1 MNGGNN
7 ILKHK
12 SKKVISLIL
21 CFSLLFI
28 GIGSLTKSKA
38 AVPTYTDSG
47 RQHTSKQI
55 LSDYQY
61 FTKSTFKA
69 GNHFVGALACGGTA
83 YFNSFG
89 NGAIVP
95 SYIKHVLHSGN
106 YSGQYN
112 SHYLANYPKYKN
124 LLKQPA
130 YYKTIITPNSSLT
143 EYPDK
148 SGAYIDF
155 KKAFNSLK
163 AESKSLGKN
172 SSLILSNE
180 NLKWAKIDNQSGYLL
195 TIPFSASVK
204 SVYIPHKVLYK
215 ADWIMIDG
223 VKDLDELVSTE
234 HIITIDKYNTLEI
247 GSDYS
252 YVESGD
258 YKKAVFI
265 STTNDDGKTFSFSG
279 SHFVQKAYLL
289 DDAHGLKN
297 LKKSETIEAGQMDLS
312 GMKLIWNFPDNDF
325 LTCKYLPGHVLAP
338 NAFVTIN
345 GGCFE
350 GSYIADSILNY
361 CAEGHFYP
369 YGEVPES
376 PEEPSTPP
384 TQAPTQAPTQTSS
397 PSEEPTPDITPT
409 ETPSTAPS
417 ATPSAITTPDVTP
430 SDTPS
435 PSPSVA
441 PTPSEFPTPS
451 PSVAPTPSEV
461 PTPSPSVAPTPSEVP
476 TPSPSAAPT
485 PSEVPTPSPSAV
497 PTPSEV
503 PTPSPSAAPTPS
515 EVPTLSPPAAPT
527 PTAAPSPTP
536 SVVPTPTPWNPPPTT
551 VTPTPNVTV
560 KPTASATPSATPN
573 VTVKPTTSAAP
584 SATPNATV
592 KPTASA
598 APSAT
603 PNATVK
609 PTTSAAPSATPNITV
624 KPTASAAPSATP
636 GATTTPTASASVAP
650 SATPDATAKP
660 VIKAK
665 YPPADEPE
673 LPSGQKGSPSTGEK
687 NQTLPF
693 ILITVVSGLGIL
705 FFGLKLAALKKK

>member
-130 YYKTIITPNSSLT
+130 YYKTIIIPNSSLT

-148 SGAYIDF
+148 NGAYIDF
-155 KKAFNSLK
+155 NKAFNSLK
-163 AESKSLGKN
+163 TESKSLGKN

-338 NAFVTIN
+338 NALVTIN

-350 GSYIADSILNY
+350 GGYIADSILNY

-384 TQAPTQAPTQTSS
+384 TQTPTQTSS

-409 ETPSTAPS
+409 KTPSTAPS
-417 ATPSAITTPDVTP
+417 ATPSAITTPDITP
-430 SDTPS
+430 SNTPS
-435 PSPSVA
+435 
-441 PTPSEFPTPS
+441 PS

-497 PTPSEV
+497 PTP
-503 PTPSPSAAPTPS
+503 
-515 EVPTLSPPAAPT
+515 
-527 PTAAPSPTP
+527 TAAPSPPP
-536 SVVPTPTPWNPPPTT
+536 SVVPTPTPWNPPPAT

-560 KPTASATPSATPN
+560 KPTASAT
-573 VTVKPTTSAAP
+573 P

-609 PTTSAAPSATPNITV
+609 PT
-624 KPTASAAPSATP
+624 ASAAPSATP
-636 GATTTPTASASVAP
+636 GATTIPTASASVAP

>member
-38 AVPTYTDSG
+38 AMPTYTDSG

-69 GNHFVGALACGGTA
+69 DNHFVGALACGGTA
-83 YFNSFG
+83 SFNSFG

-148 SGAYIDF
+148 NEAYIDF

-163 AESKSLGKN
+163 AESRSLGKN

-258 YKKAVFI
+258 YKKAIFI

-350 GSYIADSILNY
+350 GGYIADSILNH

-384 TQAPTQAPTQTSS
+384 TQAPTQTPTQTSS

-441 PTPSEFPTPS
+441 PTPSE
-451 PSVAPTPSEV
+451 V
-461 PTPSPSVAPTPSEVP
+461 PTPSPSASPTPSEVP

-485 PSEVPTPSPSAV
+485 PSEVPTPSPSAAPTPTAAPS
-497 PTPSEV
+497 PTPS
-503 PTPSPSAAPTPS
+503 
-515 EVPTLSPPAAPT
+515 AAPT
-527 PTAAPSPTP
+527 PTAAPSPTPSAVPTPTVTPSPTPSAVPTPTAAPSLTP
-536 SVVPTPTPWNPPPTT
+536 SVVPTPTPWNPPPAT
-551 VTPTPNVTV
+551 VTPTPTPTV
-560 KPTASATPSATPN
+560 KPTA
-573 VTVKPTTSAAP
+573 SAAP

-603 PNATVK
+603 PNATAK
-609 PTTSAAPSATPNITV
+609 PTT
-624 KPTASAAPSATP
+624 SAAPSATP

-665 YPPADEPE
+665 YPPEDEPE

>member
-1 MNGGNN
+1 M
-7 ILKHK
+7 KHK

-369 YGEVPES
+369 YGEVSES

-441 PTPSEFPTPS
+441 PTT
-451 PSVAPTPSEV
+451 
-461 PTPSPSVAPTPSEVP
+461 SEVP

-497 PTPSEV
+497 PTP
-503 PTPSPSAAPTPS
+503 
-515 EVPTLSPPAAPT
+515 
-527 PTAAPSPTP
+527 TAAPSPTP
-536 SVVPTPTPWNPPPTT
+536 SVVPTPTPWNPPPAT
-551 VTPTPNVTV
+551 VTPTPNATV
-560 KPTASATPSATPN
+560 KPTASAT
-573 VTVKPTTSAAP
+573 P

-598 APSAT
+598 APSDT
-603 PNATVK
+603 PNA
-609 PTTSAAPSATPNITV
+609 TV
-624 KPTASAAPSATP
+624 KPTASAAPSDTPNATVKPTASAAPSDTP

>member
-338 NAFVTIN
+338 NALVTIN

-350 GSYIADSILNY
+350 GGYIADSILNY

-384 TQAPTQAPTQTSS
+384 TQTPTQTSS

-409 ETPSTAPS
+409 KTPSTAPS
-417 ATPSAITTPDVTP
+417 ATPSAITTPDITP

-435 PSPSVA
+435 
-441 PTPSEFPTPS
+441 
-451 PSVAPTPSEV
+451 
-461 PTPSPSVAPTPSEVP
+461 PSPSVAPTPSEVP

-497 PTPSEV
+497 PTP
-503 PTPSPSAAPTPS
+503 
-515 EVPTLSPPAAPT
+515 
-527 PTAAPSPTP
+527 TAAPSPTS
-536 SVVPTPTPWNPPPTT
+536 SVVPTPTPWNPPPAT

-573 VTVKPTTSAAP
+573 ATVKPTASATP

-603 PNATVK
+603 PGAT
-609 PTTSAAPSATPNITV
+609 TT
-624 KPTASAAPSATP
+624 PTASAAPSATP
-636 GATTTPTASASVAP
+636 GATTTPTASVTPSTTPDATTTPTASASVAP

>member
-130 YYKTIITPNSSLT
+130 YYKTIIIPNSSLT

-148 SGAYIDF
+148 NGAYIDF
-155 KKAFNSLK
+155 NKAFNSLK
-163 AESKSLGKN
+163 TESKSLGKN

-338 NAFVTIN
+338 NALVTIN

-350 GSYIADSILNY
+350 GGYIDDSILNY

-384 TQAPTQAPTQTSS
+384 TQTPTQTSS

-409 ETPSTAPS
+409 KTPSTAPS
-417 ATPSAITTPDVTP
+417 ATPSAITTPDITP

-435 PSPSVA
+435 
-441 PTPSEFPTPS
+441 
-451 PSVAPTPSEV
+451 
-461 PTPSPSVAPTPSEVP
+461 PSPSVAPTPSEVP

-497 PTPSEV
+497 PTP
-503 PTPSPSAAPTPS
+503 
-515 EVPTLSPPAAPT
+515 
-527 PTAAPSPTP
+527 TAAPSPTP
-536 SVVPTPTPWNPPPTT
+536 SVVPTPTPWNPPPAT

-560 KPTASATPSATPN
+560 KPTASAT
-573 VTVKPTTSAAP
+573 P

-609 PTTSAAPSATPNITV
+609 PT
-624 KPTASAAPSATP
+624 ASAAPSATP
-636 GATTTPTASASVAP
+636 GATTIPTASASVAP

>member
-28 GIGSLTKSKA
+28 VIGSLTKSKA

-130 YYKTIITPNSSLT
+130 YYKTIIIPNSSLT

-148 SGAYIDF
+148 NGAYIDF
-155 KKAFNSLK
+155 NKAFNSLK
-163 AESKSLGKN
+163 TESKSLGKN

-338 NAFVTIN
+338 NALVTIN

-350 GSYIADSILNY
+350 GGYIADSILNY

-384 TQAPTQAPTQTSS
+384 TQTPTQTSS

-409 ETPSTAPS
+409 KTPSTAPS
-417 ATPSAITTPDVTP
+417 ATPSAITTPDITP
-430 SDTPS
+430 SNTPS
-435 PSPSVA
+435 
-441 PTPSEFPTPS
+441 PS

-497 PTPSEV
+497 PTP
-503 PTPSPSAAPTPS
+503 
-515 EVPTLSPPAAPT
+515 
-527 PTAAPSPTP
+527 TAAPSPTP
-536 SVVPTPTPWNPPPTT
+536 SVVPTPTPWNPPPAT

-560 KPTASATPSATPN
+560 KPTASAT
-573 VTVKPTTSAAP
+573 P

-609 PTTSAAPSATPNITV
+609 PT
-624 KPTASAAPSATP
+624 ASAAPSATP
-636 GATTTPTASASVAP
+636 GATTIPTASASVAP

>member
-28 GIGSLTKSKA
+28 VIGSLTKSKA

-69 GNHFVGALACGGTA
+69 DNHFVGALACGGTA

-130 YYKTIITPNSSLT
+130 YYKTIIIPNSSLT

-148 SGAYIDF
+148 NGAYIDF
-155 KKAFNSLK
+155 NKAFNSLK
-163 AESKSLGKN
+163 TESKSLGKN

-338 NAFVTIN
+338 NALVTIN

-350 GSYIADSILNY
+350 GGYIADSILNY

-384 TQAPTQAPTQTSS
+384 TQTPTQTSS

-409 ETPSTAPS
+409 KTPSTAPS
-417 ATPSAITTPDVTP
+417 ATPSAITTPDITP

-435 PSPSVA
+435 
-441 PTPSEFPTPS
+441 PS

-497 PTPSEV
+497 PTP
-503 PTPSPSAAPTPS
+503 
-515 EVPTLSPPAAPT
+515 
-527 PTAAPSPTP
+527 TAAPSPTP
-536 SVVPTPTPWNPPPTT
+536 SVVPTPTPWNPPPAT

-560 KPTASATPSATPN
+560 KPTASTTPSATPN
-573 VTVKPTTSAAP
+573 ATVKPTASATP

-603 PNATVK
+603 PGAT
-609 PTTSAAPSATPNITV
+609 TT
-624 KPTASAAPSATP
+624 PTASAAPSATPGATTTPTASVTPSTTP

>member
-338 NAFVTIN
+338 NALVTIN

-350 GSYIADSILNY
+350 GGYIADSILNY

-384 TQAPTQAPTQTSS
+384 TQTPTQTSS

-409 ETPSTAPS
+409 KTPSTAPS
-417 ATPSAITTPDVTP
+417 ATPSAITTPDITP

-435 PSPSVA
+435 
-441 PTPSEFPTPS
+441 
-451 PSVAPTPSEV
+451 
-461 PTPSPSVAPTPSEVP
+461 PSPSVAPTPSEVP

-497 PTPSEV
+497 PTP
-503 PTPSPSAAPTPS
+503 
-515 EVPTLSPPAAPT
+515 
-527 PTAAPSPTP
+527 TAAPSPTP
-536 SVVPTPTPWNPPPTT
+536 SVVPTPTPWNPPPAT
-551 VTPTPNVTV
+551 VTPTPNATV
-560 KPTASATPSATPN
+560 KPTASAT
-573 VTVKPTTSAAP
+573 P

-609 PTTSAAPSATPNITV
+609 PTASAAPSDTPNATV
-624 KPTASAAPSATP
+624 KPTASAAPSDTP

>member
-1 MNGGNN
+1 MC
-7 ILKHK
+7 IR
-12 SKKVISLIL
+12 
-21 CFSLLFI
+21 
-28 GIGSLTKSKA
+28 
-38 AVPTYTDSG
+38 D
-47 RQHTSKQI
+47 R
-55 LSDYQY
+55 
-61 FTKSTFKA
+61 
-69 GNHFVGALACGGTA
+69 
-83 YFNSFG
+83 
-89 NGAIVP
+89 
-95 SYIKHVLHSGN
+95 
-106 YSGQYN
+106 YN

-148 SGAYIDF
+148 NGAYIDF

-369 YGEVPES
+369 YEEVPES
-376 PEEPSTPP
+376 PEEPSTP
-384 TQAPTQAPTQTSS
+384 PTQAPTQTSS

-441 PTPSEFPTPS
+441 PTPSEVT
-451 PSVAPTPSEV
+451 
-461 PTPSPSVAPTPSEVP
+461 

-485 PSEVPTPSPSAV
+485 PSEVPTPSPSAAT
-497 PTPSEV
+497 TPSEV
-503 PTPSPSAAPTPS
+503 PTPSHPAAPTPTAAPS
-515 EVPTLSPPAAPT
+515 PTPSAVPT

-551 VTPTPNVTV
+551 VTPTP
-560 KPTASATPSATPN
+560 TATI
-573 VTVKPTTSAAP
+573 KPTTSAAP

-603 PNATVK
+603 PV
-609 PTTSAAPSATPNITV
+609 
-624 KPTASAAPSATP
+624 
-636 GATTTPTASASVAP
+636 ATTTPTASASVAP

-705 FFGLKLAALKKK
+705 FFGLKLAALKKNN

>member
-83 YFNSFG
+83 SFNSFG

-338 NAFVTIN
+338 NALVTIN

-350 GSYIADSILNY
+350 GGYIADSILNY

-384 TQAPTQAPTQTSS
+384 TQTPTQTSS
-397 PSEEPTPDITPT
+397 TSEEPTPDITPT
-409 ETPSTAPS
+409 KTPSTAPS
-417 ATPSAITTPDVTP
+417 ATPSAITTPDITP

-435 PSPSVA
+435 
-441 PTPSEFPTPS
+441 PS

-497 PTPSEV
+497 PTP
-503 PTPSPSAAPTPS
+503 
-515 EVPTLSPPAAPT
+515 
-527 PTAAPSPTP
+527 TAAPSPTP
-536 SVVPTPTPWNPPPTT
+536 SVVPTPTPWNPPPAT
-551 VTPTPNVTV
+551 VTLTPNVTV

-573 VTVKPTTSAAP
+573 ATVKPTASATP

-598 APSAT
+598 APSDT
-603 PNATVK
+603 PNA
-609 PTTSAAPSATPNITV
+609 TV
-624 KPTASAAPSATP
+624 KPTASAAPSDTPNATVKPTASAAPSDTP

-705 FFGLKLAALKKK
+705 FFGLKLAALKKKITNVKLNSLNK

>member
-338 NAFVTIN
+338 NALVTIN

-350 GSYIADSILNY
+350 GGYIADSILNY

-384 TQAPTQAPTQTSS
+384 TQTPTQTSS

-409 ETPSTAPS
+409 KTPSTAPS
-417 ATPSAITTPDVTP
+417 ATPSAITTPDITP

-441 PTPSEFPTPS
+441 T
-451 PSVAPTPSEV
+451 TPSEV

-497 PTPSEV
+497 PTP
-503 PTPSPSAAPTPS
+503 
-515 EVPTLSPPAAPT
+515 
-527 PTAAPSPTP
+527 TAAPSPTP
-536 SVVPTPTPWNPPPTT
+536 SVVPTPTPWNPPPAT

-573 VTVKPTTSAAP
+573 
-584 SATPNATV
+584 ATV

-598 APSAT
+598 APSD
-603 PNATVK
+603 
-609 PTTSAAPSATPNITV
+609 
-624 KPTASAAPSATP
+624 TP

-705 FFGLKLAALKKK
+705 FFGLKLAALKKKITNVKLNSLNK

>member
-28 GIGSLTKSKA
+28 GIGSITKSKA

-338 NAFVTIN
+338 NALVTIN

-350 GSYIADSILNY
+350 GGYIADSILNY

-384 TQAPTQAPTQTSS
+384 TQTPTQTSS

-409 ETPSTAPS
+409 KTPSTAPS
-417 ATPSAITTPDVTP
+417 ATPSAITTPDITP
-430 SDTPS
+430 SNTPS
-435 PSPSVA
+435 PSPSVT
-441 PTPSEFPTPS
+441 PTPSEIPTPS

-485 PSEVPTPSPSAV
+485 PSEVPTPSPSA
-497 PTPSEV
+497 T
-503 PTPSPSAAPTPS
+503 
-515 EVPTLSPPAAPT
+515 PT

-536 SVVPTPTPWNPPPTT
+536 SVVPTPTPWNPPPAT

-573 VTVKPTTSAAP
+573 A
-584 SATPNATV
+584 
-592 KPTASA
+592 
-598 APSAT
+598 
-603 PNATVK
+603 
-609 PTTSAAPSATPNITV
+609 TV

-673 LPSGQKGSPSTGEK
+673 LPLGQKGSPSTGEK

>member
-338 NAFVTIN
+338 NALVTIN

-350 GSYIADSILNY
+350 GGYIADSILNY

-384 TQAPTQAPTQTSS
+384 TQTPTQTSS

-409 ETPSTAPS
+409 KTPSTAPS
-417 ATPSAITTPDVTP
+417 ATPSAITTPDITP

-435 PSPSVA
+435 
-441 PTPSEFPTPS
+441 
-451 PSVAPTPSEV
+451 
-461 PTPSPSVAPTPSEVP
+461 PSPSVAPTPSEVP

-497 PTPSEV
+497 PTP
-503 PTPSPSAAPTPS
+503 
-515 EVPTLSPPAAPT
+515 
-527 PTAAPSPTP
+527 TAAPSPTP
-536 SVVPTPTPWNPPPTT
+536 SVVPTPTPWNPPPAT
-551 VTPTPNVTV
+551 VTPTPNATV
-560 KPTASATPSATPN
+560 KPTASAT
-573 VTVKPTTSAAP
+573 P

-598 APSAT
+598 APSDT
-603 PNATVK
+603 PNA
-609 PTTSAAPSATPNITV
+609 TV
-624 KPTASAAPSATP
+624 KPTASAAPSDTPNATVKPTASAAPSDTP

-665 YPPADEPE
+665 YPPADEPK

>member
-384 TQAPTQAPTQTSS
+384 TQAPTQTSS

-441 PTPSEFPTPS
+441 PTPSE
-451 PSVAPTPSEV
+451 
-461 PTPSPSVAPTPSEVP
+461 
-476 TPSPSAAPT
+476 
-485 PSEVPTPSPSAV
+485 
-497 PTPSEV
+497 V

-527 PTAAPSPTP
+527 PTAAPSPPP

>member
-1 MNGGNN
+1 M
-7 ILKHK
+7 KHK

-338 NAFVTIN
+338 NALVTIN

-350 GSYIADSILNY
+350 GGYIADSILNY

-384 TQAPTQAPTQTSS
+384 TQTPTQTSS

-409 ETPSTAPS
+409 KTPSTAPS
-417 ATPSAITTPDVTP
+417 ATPSAITTPDITP

-435 PSPSVA
+435 
-441 PTPSEFPTPS
+441 
-451 PSVAPTPSEV
+451 
-461 PTPSPSVAPTPSEVP
+461 PSPSVAPTPSEVP

-497 PTPSEV
+497 PTP
-503 PTPSPSAAPTPS
+503 
-515 EVPTLSPPAAPT
+515 
-527 PTAAPSPTP
+527 TAAPSPTP
-536 SVVPTPTPWNPPPTT
+536 SVVPTPTPWNPPPAT
-551 VTPTPNVTV
+551 VTPTPNATV
-560 KPTASATPSATPN
+560 KPTASAT
-573 VTVKPTTSAAP
+573 P

-598 APSAT
+598 APSDT
-603 PNATVK
+603 PNA
-609 PTTSAAPSATPNITV
+609 TV
-624 KPTASAAPSATP
+624 KPTASAAPSDTPNATVKPTASAAPSDTP

>member
-61 FTKSTFKA
+61 FAKSTFKA

-83 YFNSFG
+83 SFNSFG

-148 SGAYIDF
+148 NGAYIDF

-195 TIPFSASVK
+195 TVPFSASVK

-369 YGEVPES
+369 YEEVPES
-376 PEEPSTPP
+376 PEEPSTP
-384 TQAPTQAPTQTSS
+384 PTQAPTQTSS

-441 PTPSEFPTPS
+441 PTPSEVTTPS
-451 PSVAPTPSEV
+451 PSA
-461 PTPSPSVAPTPSEVP
+461 APTPSEVP

-485 PSEVPTPSPSAV
+485 PSEVPTPSPSAAPTPTAAPS
-497 PTPSEV
+497 PTPSAV
-503 PTPSPSAAPTPS
+503 
-515 EVPTLSPPAAPT
+515 PT

-551 VTPTPNVTV
+551 VTST
-560 KPTASATPSATPN
+560 PTATI
-573 VTVKPTTSAAP
+573 KPTTSAAP
-584 SATPNATV
+584 SATPNATVKPTASAAPSATPNTTV

-609 PTTSAAPSATPNITV
+609 PTTSAAPSATPGATTT
-624 KPTASAAPSATP
+624 PTASVTPSTTP
-636 GATTTPTASASVAP
+636 DATTTPTASASVAP

-693 ILITVVSGLGIL
+693 ILITVVSSLGIL
-705 FFGLKLAALKKK
+705 FFGLKLAALKKNN

>member
-180 NLKWAKIDNQSGYLL
+180 NLKLAKIDNQSGYLL

-265 STTNDDGKTFSFSG
+265 STTNGDGKTFSFSG

-338 NAFVTIN
+338 NALVTIN

-350 GSYIADSILNY
+350 GGYIADSILNY

-384 TQAPTQAPTQTSS
+384 TQTPTQTSS

-409 ETPSTAPS
+409 KTPSTAPS
-417 ATPSAITTPDVTP
+417 ATPSAITTPDITP
-430 SDTPS
+430 SNTPS
-435 PSPSVA
+435 PSPSVT
-441 PTPSEFPTPS
+441 PTPSEIPTPS

-461 PTPSPSVAPTPSEVP
+461 PTPS
-476 TPSPSAAPT
+476 SPAAPT
-485 PSEVPTPSPSAV
+485 PTAAPSPTPSAV
-497 PTPSEV
+497 
-503 PTPSPSAAPTPS
+503 
-515 EVPTLSPPAAPT
+515 PT

-551 VTPTPNVTV
+551 VTPTPTV

-573 VTVKPTTSAAP
+573 V
-584 SATPNATV
+584 
-592 KPTASA
+592 
-598 APSAT
+598 
-603 PNATVK
+603 TVK

>member
-69 GNHFVGALACGGTA
+69 DNHFVGALACGGTA

-130 YYKTIITPNSSLT
+130 YYKTIIIPNSSLT

-148 SGAYIDF
+148 NGAYIDF
-155 KKAFNSLK
+155 NKAFNSLK
-163 AESKSLGKN
+163 TESKSLGKN

-338 NAFVTIN
+338 NALVTIN

-350 GSYIADSILNY
+350 GGYIADSILNY

-384 TQAPTQAPTQTSS
+384 TQTPTQTSS

-409 ETPSTAPS
+409 KTPSTAPS
-417 ATPSAITTPDVTP
+417 ATPSAITTPDITP

-435 PSPSVA
+435 
-441 PTPSEFPTPS
+441 
-451 PSVAPTPSEV
+451 
-461 PTPSPSVAPTPSEVP
+461 PSPSVAPTPSEVP
-476 TPSPSAAPT
+476 TPSPSA
-485 PSEVPTPSPSAV
+485 V
-497 PTPSEV
+497 
-503 PTPSPSAAPTPS
+503 
-515 EVPTLSPPAAPT
+515 PT
-527 PTAAPSPTP
+527 PTAAPSPPP
-536 SVVPTPTPWNPPPTT
+536 SVVPTPTPWNPPPAT

-560 KPTASATPSATPN
+560 KPTASTTPSATPN
-573 VTVKPTTSAAP
+573 ATVKPTASATP

-603 PNATVK
+603 PGAT
-609 PTTSAAPSATPNITV
+609 TT
-624 KPTASAAPSATP
+624 PTASAAPSATPGATTTPTASVTPSTTP

>member
-384 TQAPTQAPTQTSS
+384 TQAPTQTSS

-441 PTPSEFPTPS
+441 PTQSEFPTPS
-451 PSVAPTPSEV
+451 PSVA
-461 PTPSPSVAPTPSEVP
+461 
-476 TPSPSAAPT
+476 
-485 PSEVPTPSPSAV
+485 

-551 VTPTPNVTV
+551 VTPTPTV

-705 FFGLKLAALKKK
+705 FFGLKLAALKKNN

>member
-69 GNHFVGALACGGTA
+69 DNHFVGALACGGTA

-130 YYKTIITPNSSLT
+130 YYKTIIIPNSSLT

-148 SGAYIDF
+148 NGAYIDF
-155 KKAFNSLK
+155 NKAFNSLK
-163 AESKSLGKN
+163 TESKSLGKN

-338 NAFVTIN
+338 NALVTIN

-350 GSYIADSILNY
+350 GGYIADSILNY

-384 TQAPTQAPTQTSS
+384 TQTPTQTSS

-409 ETPSTAPS
+409 KTPSTAPS
-417 ATPSAITTPDVTP
+417 ATPSAITTPDITP
-430 SDTPS
+430 SNTPS
-435 PSPSVA
+435 PSPSVT
-441 PTPSEFPTPS
+441 PTPSEIPTPS

-485 PSEVPTPSPSAV
+485 PSEVPTPSPSA
-497 PTPSEV
+497 T
-503 PTPSPSAAPTPS
+503 
-515 EVPTLSPPAAPT
+515 PT

-536 SVVPTPTPWNPPPTT
+536 SVVPTPTPWNPPPAT

-573 VTVKPTTSAAP
+573 ATVKPTASATP

-603 PNATVK
+603 PNA
-609 PTTSAAPSATPNITV
+609 TV

-673 LPSGQKGSPSTGEK
+673 LPLGQKGSPSTGEK

>member
-130 YYKTIITPNSSLT
+130 YYKTIIIPNSSLT

-148 SGAYIDF
+148 NGAYIDF
-155 KKAFNSLK
+155 NKAFNSLK
-163 AESKSLGKN
+163 TESKSLGKN

-338 NAFVTIN
+338 NALVTIN

-350 GSYIADSILNY
+350 GGYIADSILNY

-384 TQAPTQAPTQTSS
+384 TQTPTQTSS

-409 ETPSTAPS
+409 KTPSTAPS
-417 ATPSAITTPDVTP
+417 ATPSAITTPDITP
-430 SDTPS
+430 SNTPS

-441 PTPSEFPTPS
+441 PTPSEVPTPS

-497 PTPSEV
+497 PTP
-503 PTPSPSAAPTPS
+503 
-515 EVPTLSPPAAPT
+515 
-527 PTAAPSPTP
+527 TAAPSPTP
-536 SVVPTPTPWNPPPTT
+536 SVVPTPTPWNPPPAT

-560 KPTASATPSATPN
+560 KPTASAT
-573 VTVKPTTSAAP
+573 P

-609 PTTSAAPSATPNITV
+609 PT
-624 KPTASAAPSATP
+624 ASAAPSATP
-636 GATTTPTASASVAP
+636 GATTIPTASASVAP

>member
-69 GNHFVGALACGGTA
+69 DNHFVGALACGGTA

-148 SGAYIDF
+148 NGAYIDF

-258 YKKAVFI
+258 YKKAIFI

-338 NAFVTIN
+338 NALVTIN

-350 GSYIADSILNY
+350 GGYIADSILNY

-384 TQAPTQAPTQTSS
+384 TQTPTQTSS

-409 ETPSTAPS
+409 KTPSTAPS
-417 ATPSAITTPDVTP
+417 ATPSAITTPDITP
-430 SDTPS
+430 SNTPS
-435 PSPSVA
+435 PSPSVT
-441 PTPSEFPTPS
+441 PTPSEIPTPS
-451 PSVAPTPSEV
+451 QSVAPTPSEV
-461 PTPSPSVAPTPSEVP
+461 PTPSPT
-476 TPSPSAAPT
+476 AAPT
-485 PSEVPTPSPSAV
+485 PSEVPTPSPSA
-497 PTPSEV
+497 T
-503 PTPSPSAAPTPS
+503 
-515 EVPTLSPPAAPT
+515 PT

-536 SVVPTPTPWNPPPTT
+536 SVVPTPTPWNPPPAT
-551 VTPTPNVTV
+551 VTPTPTV

-609 PTTSAAPSATPNITV
+609 PTTSAAPSATPNATV

-636 GATTTPTASASVAP
+636 VATTTPTASASVAP

>member
-195 TIPFSASVK
+195 TIPFSTSVK

-397 PSEEPTPDITPT
+397 PSEEPTPNIKPT

-435 PSPSVA
+435 
-441 PTPSEFPTPS
+441 
-451 PSVAPTPSEV
+451 
-461 PTPSPSVAPTPSEVP
+461 
-476 TPSPSAAPT
+476 
-485 PSEVPTPSPSAV
+485 
-497 PTPSEV
+497 
-503 PTPSPSAAPTPS
+503 PSPSAAPTPS

-551 VTPTPNVTV
+551 VTPTPTV

-705 FFGLKLAALKKK
+705 FFGLKLAALKKNN

>member
-384 TQAPTQAPTQTSS
+384 TQAPTQTSS

-451 PSVAPTPSEV
+451 PS
-461 PTPSPSVAPTPSEVP
+461 
-476 TPSPSAAPT
+476 AA
-485 PSEVPTPSPSAV
+485 

-551 VTPTPNVTV
+551 VTPTPTV

-584 SATPNATV
+584 SATPNA
-592 KPTASA
+592 
-598 APSAT
+598 
-603 PNATVK
+603 
-609 PTTSAAPSATPNITV
+609 TV

-705 FFGLKLAALKKK
+705 FFGLKLAALKKNN

>member
-61 FTKSTFKA
+61 FAKSTFKA
-69 GNHFVGALACGGTA
+69 SNHFVGALACGGTA

-338 NAFVTIN
+338 NALVTIN

-350 GSYIADSILNY
+350 GGYIADSILNY

-409 ETPSTAPS
+409 KTPSTAPS

-435 PSPSVA
+435 PSPSVV

-451 PSVAPTPSEV
+451 PSVAPTPSEF
-461 PTPSPSVAPTPSEVP
+461 PTPSPS
-476 TPSPSAAPT
+476 
-485 PSEVPTPSPSAV
+485 
-497 PTPSEV
+497 
-503 PTPSPSAAPTPS
+503 
-515 EVPTLSPPAAPT
+515 AAPT

-551 VTPTPNVTV
+551 VTPTPTV

>member
-47 RQHTSKQI
+47 RQHTLKQI

-61 FTKSTFKA
+61 FAKSTFKV

-83 YFNSFG
+83 SFNSFG

-148 SGAYIDF
+148 TGAYIDF

-234 HIITIDKYNTLEI
+234 HIITIDKYNTLKI

-384 TQAPTQAPTQTSS
+384 TQAPTQTSS

-441 PTPSEFPTPS
+441 PTPSEVTTPS
-451 PSVAPTPSEV
+451 PSAAPTPSEF
-461 PTPSPSVAPTPSEVP
+461 P

-485 PSEVPTPSPSAV
+485 PSEF
-497 PTPSEV
+497 
-503 PTPSPSAAPTPS
+503 
-515 EVPTLSPPAAPT
+515 PTLSPPAAPT

-551 VTPTPNVTV
+551 VTPTPTV

-573 VTVKPTTSAAP
+573 ATVKPTASATP

-609 PTTSAAPSATPNITV
+609 PTASAAPSATPNITV

>member
-130 YYKTIITPNSSLT
+130 YYKTIIIPNSSLT

-148 SGAYIDF
+148 NGAYIDF
-155 KKAFNSLK
+155 NKAFNSLK
-163 AESKSLGKN
+163 TESKSLGKN

-338 NAFVTIN
+338 NALVTIN

-350 GSYIADSILNY
+350 GGYIADSILNY

-384 TQAPTQAPTQTSS
+384 TQTPTQTSS

-409 ETPSTAPS
+409 KTPSTAPS
-417 ATPSAITTPDVTP
+417 ATPSAITTPDITP

-441 PTPSEFPTPS
+441 PTPSEVPTPS

-497 PTPSEV
+497 PTP
-503 PTPSPSAAPTPS
+503 
-515 EVPTLSPPAAPT
+515 
-527 PTAAPSPTP
+527 TAAPSPTP
-536 SVVPTPTPWNPPPTT
+536 SVVPTPTPWNPPPAT

-573 VTVKPTTSAAP
+573 
-584 SATPNATV
+584 ATV

-603 PNATVK
+603 PGAT
-609 PTTSAAPSATPNITV
+609 TT
-624 KPTASAAPSATP
+624 PTASVTPSTTP
-636 GATTTPTASASVAP
+636 DATTTPTASASVAP

-705 FFGLKLAALKKK
+705 FFGLKLAALKKNN

>member
-384 TQAPTQAPTQTSS
+384 TQAPTQTSS

-441 PTPSEFPTPS
+441 PTPSE
-451 PSVAPTPSEV
+451 
-461 PTPSPSVAPTPSEVP
+461 
-476 TPSPSAAPT
+476 
-485 PSEVPTPSPSAV
+485 
-497 PTPSEV
+497 V

-527 PTAAPSPTP
+527 PTAAPSPPP

-573 VTVKPTTSAAP
+573 VTVKPTT
-584 SATPNATV
+584 
-592 KPTASA
+592 SA

>member
-69 GNHFVGALACGGTA
+69 DNHFVGALACGGTA

-148 SGAYIDF
+148 NGAYIDF

-163 AESKSLGKN
+163 AESRSLGKN

-180 NLKWAKIDNQSGYLL
+180 NLKWTKIDNQSGYLL

-258 YKKAVFI
+258 YKKAIFI

-350 GSYIADSILNY
+350 GGYIADSILNY

-376 PEEPSTPP
+376 LEEPSTP
-384 TQAPTQAPTQTSS
+384 PTQAPTQTSS

-441 PTPSEFPTPS
+441 PTPSE
-451 PSVAPTPSEV
+451 V
-461 PTPSPSVAPTPSEVP
+461 PTPSPSASPTPSEVP

-485 PSEVPTPSPSAV
+485 PTAAPSPTPSAV
-497 PTPSEV
+497 
-503 PTPSPSAAPTPS
+503 
-515 EVPTLSPPAAPT
+515 PT
-527 PTAAPSPTP
+527 PTAAPSLTP
-536 SVVPTPTPWNPPPTT
+536 SVVPTPTPWNPPPAT
-551 VTPTPNVTV
+551 VTPTPTPTV
-560 KPTASATPSATPN
+560 KPTAS
-573 VTVKPTTSAAP
+573 VAP

-603 PNATVK
+603 PNATAK
-609 PTTSAAPSATPNITV
+609 
-624 KPTASAAPSATP
+624 
-636 GATTTPTASASVAP
+636 PTASASVAP

-705 FFGLKLAALKKK
+705 FFGLKLAALKKNN

>member
-338 NAFVTIN
+338 NALVTIN

-350 GSYIADSILNY
+350 GGYIADSILNY

-384 TQAPTQAPTQTSS
+384 TQTPTQTSS

-409 ETPSTAPS
+409 KTPSTAPS
-417 ATPSAITTPDVTP
+417 ATPSAITTPDITP

-441 PTPSEFPTPS
+441 PTPSEVPTPS

-497 PTPSEV
+497 PTP
-503 PTPSPSAAPTPS
+503 
-515 EVPTLSPPAAPT
+515 
-527 PTAAPSPTP
+527 TAAPSPTP
-536 SVVPTPTPWNPPPTT
+536 SVVPTPTPWNPPPAT

-573 VTVKPTTSAAP
+573 A
-584 SATPNATV
+584 
-592 KPTASA
+592 
-598 APSAT
+598 
-603 PNATVK
+603 
-609 PTTSAAPSATPNITV
+609 TV

-673 LPSGQKGSPSTGEK
+673 LPLGQKGSPSTGEK

>member
-61 FTKSTFKA
+61 FAKSTFKA

-83 YFNSFG
+83 SFNSFG

-148 SGAYIDF
+148 NGAYIDF

-369 YGEVPES
+369 YEEVPES
-376 PEEPSTPP
+376 PEEPSTP
-384 TQAPTQAPTQTSS
+384 PTQAPTQTSS

-441 PTPSEFPTPS
+441 PTPSEVT
-451 PSVAPTPSEV
+451 
-461 PTPSPSVAPTPSEVP
+461 

-485 PSEVPTPSPSAV
+485 PSEVPTPSPSAAPTPTAAPS
-497 PTPSEV
+497 PTPSAV
-503 PTPSPSAAPTPS
+503 
-515 EVPTLSPPAAPT
+515 PT

-551 VTPTPNVTV
+551 VTST
-560 KPTASATPSATPN
+560 PTATI
-573 VTVKPTTSAAP
+573 KPTTSAAP
-584 SATPNATV
+584 SATPNATVKPTASAAPSATPNTTV

-609 PTTSAAPSATPNITV
+609 PTTSAAPSATPGATTT
-624 KPTASAAPSATP
+624 PTASVTPSTTP
-636 GATTTPTASASVAP
+636 DATTTPTASASVAP

-705 FFGLKLAALKKK
+705 FFGLKLAALKKNN